1 MLDFDWNDAKAQA
14 NLEKHGIAFSY
25 AIRIFCGAVVE
36 WDSPRSGEDRHVALG
51 RADRQVLAVVYA
63 WRNGTR
69 WIISARPAK
78 RRERR
83 IYEQRS

>member
-1 MLDFDWNDAKAQA
+1 MLDFDWNEAKAQA
-14 NLEKHGIAFSY
+14 NLQKHGIAFPY
-25 AIRIFCGAVVE
+25 AIRIFFGYVVE
-36 WDSPRSGEDRHVALG
+36 WDSPRAGEQRHVALG
-51 RADRQVLAVVYA
+51 RANGQVLAVVYA